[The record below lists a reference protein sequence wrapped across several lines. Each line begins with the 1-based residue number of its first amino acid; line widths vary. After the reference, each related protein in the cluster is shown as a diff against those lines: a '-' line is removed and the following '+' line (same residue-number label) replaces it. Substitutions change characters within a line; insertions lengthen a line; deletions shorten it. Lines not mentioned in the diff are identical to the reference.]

1 MLAVFDVLEDSGKS
15 GGGRKGKEG
24 KDAGLSHAEE
34 ILVTKS
40 DLEEKQKVMQELKQ
54 KVDELT
60 LHNEYVEKERGEV
73 NRYDPTRVC
82 CVLYAVLC
90 VVCCVVYAVLCTVL
104 HTNTQV

>member
-24 KDAGLSHAEE
+24 KDVGLTHAEE

-40 DLEEKQKVMQELKQ
+40 DLEEKQKVMRELKQ

-60 LHNEYVEKERGEV
+60 LHNEYVEIGEEG
-73 NRYDPTRVC
+73 RSE
-82 CVLYAVLC
+82 
-90 VVCCVVYAVLCTVL
+90 
-104 HTNTQV
+104 